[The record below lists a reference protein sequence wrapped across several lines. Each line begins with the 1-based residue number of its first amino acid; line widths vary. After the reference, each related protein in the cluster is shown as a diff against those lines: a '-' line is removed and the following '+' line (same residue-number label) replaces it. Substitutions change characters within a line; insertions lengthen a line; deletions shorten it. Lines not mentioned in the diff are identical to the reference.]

1 LSARLWLE
9 GISGIIPG
17 GISIDDFVVVTNTDK
32 NTAKKMLQELAAND
46 IGRFDGD
53 TIEFEEGDK
62 LKVAVIAA
70 SKGAQIDDIAKNLD
84 WKDFEGL
91 AAKILEAHDFA
102 TMRNLVL
109 TNPRMEIDIVGI
121 RLGVAILIDCKHW
134 KKMSPS
140 ALNDIVQKQIE
151 RTKHYVSKTKG
162 AIAAPVIVTLY
173 QDSIS
178 FVNKVPIVPIFQL
191 ESFLDEFY
199 GNLENVETIGK
210 ESQ

>member
-1 LSARLWLE
+1 
-9 GISGIIPG
+9 
-17 GISIDDFVVVTNTDK
+17 
-32 NTAKKMLQELAAND
+32 
-46 IGRFDGD
+46 
-53 TIEFEEGDK
+53 
-62 LKVAVIAA
+62 
-70 SKGAQIDDIAKNLD
+70 
-84 WKDFEGL
+84 
-91 AAKILEAHDFA
+91 
-102 TMRNLVL
+102 
-109 TNPRMEIDIVGI
+109 
-121 RLGVAILIDCKHW
+121 
-134 KKMSPS
+134 MSPS

-210 ESQ
+210 ES

>member
-1 LSARLWLE
+1 LSAKLWLE

-32 NTAKKMLQELAAND
+32 NTAKKMLQELAANN

-70 SKGAQIDDIAKNLD
+70 SKGVQIDDIAKHLD

-121 RLGVAILIDCKHW
+121 RLGVAMLIDCKHW
-134 KKMSPS
+134 KKMTPS

>member
-9 GISGIIPG
+9 GISGIMPG

-210 ESQ
+210 ES